1 MPDGTKCWLI
11 FELFLF
17 RLPYESRSIKNMVKL
32 NKNQTPNMSLD
43 TWKTAHFGGYD
54 RILVSKDTLDHT
66 SNYKKRM
73 RPACVAGPSR
83 N

>member
-1 MPDGTKCWLI
+1 
-11 FELFLF
+11 
-17 RLPYESRSIKNMVKL
+17 
-32 NKNQTPNMSLD
+32 MSLD

-73 RPACVAGPSR
+73 RPACVAGPCRKTKRLHRAMQNTMIIPNDLPTIPLDYTPTAFPPS
-83 N
+83 